1 MLCQSCHKKQATTHI
16 KTIVNGELTQYAL
29 CPECAQKLGYGSLFG
44 GFGEGLSSFLGSFFG
59 TPQSAAAERLP
70 EETCCRAAARAF
82 RISCEPAASAAPN
95 AMRPFTTGWRPPFSA
110 STATPPTP
118 ARCRRAPL
126 PERRLQND
134 LEKARRELKEAV
146 EEQRFEEAARL
157 RDRIREMEGE
167 VKSRCLNGMKRPGKR
182 ATSSSARAS
191 ALPAI

>member
-59 TPQSAAAERLP
+59 MPQSAAAERLP
-70 EETCCRAAARAF
+70 EETRCPGCGASFSDIVRTGRVGCAKCYETFYNRLAPSIQ
-82 RISCEPAASAAPN
+82 RIHGNTTHTGKVPAGAS
-95 AMRPFTTGWRPPFSA
+95 
-110 STATPPTP
+110 
-118 ARCRRAPL
+118 

-134 LEKARRELKEAV
+134 LEKARRELKEAI

-167 VKSRCLNGMKRPGKR
+167 VNHD
-182 ATSSSARAS
+182 A
-191 ALPAI
+191 